1 VGLVNPFYEFDV
13 VVLGAGAAGLV
24 AAARAAECGARVLL
38 CEKNRRPG
46 VKILISGGTRCNI
59 TNARGLRR
67 LEVVSGSID
76 PAYDQAQ
83 SRGTRAIQQ
92 AFGDKGTFLGPS
104 LRRFDVDA
112 TVRMFEEAG
121 VATKIEG
128 NGKIFPVSD
137 RATDVLEALSQRLE
151 RSGAA
156 LRLLSPVLGVERLDP
171 EPGSKAGF
179 LIKLVDLSVT
189 ARRVIVAIGGASYP
203 GCGTTGDGY
212 AIARSFGHT
221 IVEPRPA
228 LVPIKVGADW
238 VPGLKGLSLPD
249 VVASVY
255 SAGNKLLAQRRE
267 AILFAHFGLTGP
279 AILDVSRA
287 AALHGNFGPLELKL
301 DLMPTSSREELDR
314 ALQTSSRQ
322 GRRPL
327 VSLLPA
333 ELPRR
338 LAECVLK
345 ISAFPDNRMGPDL
358 SRDERQRLLT
368 NLKGLALPIA
378 GTLGFEKAEVTAGG
392 VALDGVDPKTLESRL
407 VPGLYFAGE
416 ILDLDGLIGGYN
428 FQAAWSTGWLAG
440 ETAAINVSA
449 RIPTDRHEV
458 P

>member
-1 VGLVNPFYEFDV
+1 VSLASTFHECDV
-13 VVLGAGAAGLV
+13 VVLGGGAAGLV

-46 VKILISGGTRCNI
+46 VKILMSGGTRCNI

-76 PAYDQAQ
+76 PAYDQGQ
-83 SRGTRAIQQ
+83 SRGIRSIQQ
-92 AFGDKGTFLGPS
+92 AFGDKGNFLAPS

-137 RATDVLEALSQRLE
+137 RATDVLEALSRRLE
-151 RSGAA
+151 RSGAVF
-156 LRLLSPVLGVERLDP
+156 RPLSPALGVERLDT
-171 EPGSKAGF
+171 EPGQGSAF
-179 LIKLVDLSVT
+179 TVKLADSSVT

-212 AIARSFGHT
+212 AIARRFGHT

-228 LVPIKVGADW
+228 LVPLRVKADW

-255 SAGNKLLAQRRE
+255 SARNELLAQRRE
-267 AILFAHFGLTGP
+267 AILFAHFGLSGP

-287 AALHGNFGPLELKL
+287 AALHGDSEPLEMRL
-301 DLMPTSSREELDR
+301 DLLPALPREELDR
-314 ALQTSSRQ
+314 GLQTSSRQ
-322 GRRPL
+322 GRRAL
-327 VSLLPA
+327 ISLLPP

-338 LAECVLK
+338 LTECILKVAAIAE
-345 ISAFPDNRMGPDL
+345 NRMGPDL

-368 NLKGLALPIA
+368 NLKGLALPIT

-392 VALDGVDPKTLESRL
+392 VAHDEVDPKTLESRL
-407 VPGLYFAGE
+407 VAGLYFAGE
-416 ILDLDGLIGGYN
+416 ILELDGLIGGYN

-440 ETAAINVSA
+440 ETAAT
-449 RIPTDRHEV
+449 RE
-458 P
+458 

>member
-1 VGLVNPFYEFDV
+1 MSLAKPFHEYDV

-46 VKILISGGTRCNI
+46 VKILMSGGTRCNI

-67 LEVVSGSID
+67 LEMVSGSID

-83 SRGTRAIQQ
+83 SRGIRSIQQ
-92 AFGDKGTFLGPS
+92 AFGDKGNFLGPS

-112 TVRMFEEAG
+112 TVRMFEESG

-137 RATDVLEALSQRLE
+137 RATDVLEALSRRLE
-151 RSGAA
+151 RSGVL
-156 LRLLSPVLGVERLDP
+156 LRTLSPALELERLGP
-171 EPGSKAGF
+171 EPGQEAGF
-179 LIKLVDLSVT
+179 LVKLADSSVT
-189 ARRVIVAIGGASYP
+189 ARRVIVTIGGASYP

-212 AIARSFGHT
+212 AIARRFGHT

-228 LVPIKVGADW
+228 LVPLKVRADW
-238 VPGLKGLSLPD
+238 VPGLKGLSLSD

-255 SAGNKLLAQRRE
+255 SVGNELRAQRRE
-267 AILFAHFGLTGP
+267 AILFAHFGLSGP
-279 AILDVSRA
+279 AILDISRA
-287 AALHGNFGPLELKL
+287 AAIHGNSESLELRL
-301 DLMPTSSREELDR
+301 DLVPTLSREALDKC
-314 ALQTSSRQ
+314 LQSSSRQ
-322 GRRPL
+322 GRRTL
-327 VSLLPA
+327 LSLLPA

-338 LAECVLK
+338 LAECVLRVAT
-345 ISAFPDNRMGPDL
+345 ITDNRIGPDL

-368 NLKGLALPIA
+368 NLKGLALPIT

-392 VALDGVDPKTLESRL
+392 VALDQVDPKTLESRL
-407 VPGLYFAGE
+407 VAGLYFAGE

-440 ETAAINVSA
+440 ETAAITVTS
-449 RIPTDRHEV
+449 RMPTDRHEV

>member
-1 VGLVNPFYEFDV
+1 VSLASTFHECDV
-13 VVLGAGAAGLV
+13 VVLGGGAAGLV

-46 VKILISGGTRCNI
+46 VKILMSGGTRCNI

-76 PAYDQAQ
+76 PAYDPAQA
-83 SRGTRAIQQ
+83 RGIRSIQQ

-112 TVRMFEEAG
+112 TVQMFEEAG

-137 RATDVLEALSQRLE
+137 RATDVLDALSRRLE
-151 RSGAA
+151 RSGAV
-156 LRLLSPVLGVERLDP
+156 LRTLSPALGVERLDL
-171 EPGSKAGF
+171 EPGGDKGF
-179 LIKLVDLSVT
+179 MVKLADSSVT

-212 AIARSFGHT
+212 SIARGFGHT

-228 LVPIKVGADW
+228 LVPLKVKADW

-255 SAGNKLLAQRRE
+255 SARNELLAQRRE
-267 AILFAHFGLTGP
+267 AILFAHFGLSGP

-287 AALHGNFGPLELKL
+287 AALHGDLESL
-301 DLMPTSSREELDR
+301 DLRLDLVPTMSREELDR
-314 ALQTSSRQ
+314 GLQSSSRQ
-322 GRRPL
+322 GRRAL

-338 LAECVLK
+338 LAECVLRVAA
-345 ISAFPDNRMGPDL
+345 IADNRMGPDL
-358 SRDERQRLLT
+358 ARDERQRLLN

-392 VALDGVDPKTLESRL
+392 VALDEVDPKTLESRL
-407 VPGLYFAGE
+407 VAGLYFAGE
-416 ILDLDGLIGGYN
+416 ILELDGLIGGYN

-440 ETAAINVSA
+440 ESAA
-449 RIPTDRHEV
+449 THE
-458 P
+458 